1 MQTLLHLETVC
12 LLCINALT
20 YKHNMQ
26 LVSNNFYFLIF
37 NGIYF
42 VSKIVLTYCEKKKSS
57 DREKLLKFEVE
68 GGEFAK
74 FLRSLEQHLVKQ

>member
-1 MQTLLHLETVC
+1 MQTLLHLETVYLLC

-20 YKHNMQ
+20 YKHNIQ

-42 VSKIVLTYCEKKKSS
+42 VSKIVLTYGEKKKNLVI
-57 DREKLLKFEVE
+57 EKNL
-68 GGEFAK
+68 
-74 FLRSLEQHLVKQ
+74 